1 MSETVLFAGRQAQ
14 CEGVQERGQGEPH
27 GFLIVSEVTV
37 QQVHVDAG
45 VTVEG
50 GAQVSGFTDHA
61 GAARVVAVVNSRI
74 IIVLHVCSVHAD
86 GVRKLAGRIHHVL
99 AAGALVAAG
108 AHSSEERDVDA
119 PVGVKQLLDV
129 RTMGGDGLLRIGAAV
144 CLFRILGELLPLLF
158 TEELERASAAGSVL
172 VRGKAGRLHQFAGD
186 LQQMLVLRITVDAL
200 RDHLGELTAARAEP
214 AGVEGVAEVVANGL
228 LPCL

>member
-1 MSETVLFAGRQAQ
+1 
-14 CEGVQERGQGEPH
+14 
-27 GFLIVSEVTV
+27 
-37 QQVHVDAG
+37 
-45 VTVEG
+45 
-50 GAQVSGFTDHA
+50 
-61 GAARVVAVVNSRI
+61 
-74 IIVLHVCSVHAD
+74 
-86 GVRKLAGRIHHVL
+86 
-99 AAGALVAAG
+99 
-108 AHSSEERDVDA
+108 
-119 PVGVKQLLDV
+119 
-129 RTMGGDGLLRIGAAV
+129 MGGDGLLRIGAAV